1 MNSVL
6 RAVSISCAA
15 RLAAIERLRF
25 WRVRFSALLIPT
37 TTPPITIAKM
47 KMPMTISTMLK
58 PASSFAFPEARRF
71 IR

>member
-15 RLAAIERLRF
+15 RFAAIERLRF
-25 WRVRFSALLIPT
+25 CRVRFKAPLMPI
-37 TTPPITIAKM
+37 TTPPITTAKM
-47 KMPMTISTMLK
+47 KMPMTISTMVK
-58 PASSFAFPEARRF
+58 PASSFASLEARRF

>member
-6 RAVSISCAA
+6 RAVSISCEA

-25 WRVRFSALLIPT
+25 WRVTFSALLIPT

-58 PASSFAFPEARRF
+58 PASSFDVPEARPF